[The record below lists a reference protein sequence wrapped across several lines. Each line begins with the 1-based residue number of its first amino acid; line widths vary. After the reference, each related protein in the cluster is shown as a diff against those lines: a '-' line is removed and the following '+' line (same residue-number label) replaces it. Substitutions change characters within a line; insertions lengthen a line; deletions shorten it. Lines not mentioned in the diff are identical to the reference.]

1 MNYIKFL
8 IYFLFSKIIL
18 LSIYVSR
25 LKKINL
31 LHTSHFGFGDYL
43 FFCVEIREKL
53 DSKTK
58 IFCFSKLQ
66 NEIASFFFD
75 KKYIV
80 NSYFLMPKF
89 MSESRIGY
97 QLLSKN
103 INFKPTNLKRITPD
117 NSKIPISD
125 WYEGTKDS
133 IEFIKQKIDN
143 SRISKALVEV
153 FKKPTLCFFIKN
165 FSKNKNNHLNFQV
178 RQTRNLDK
186 INELLKFLDKQKIN
200 ILVLGTQKDHFIQIL
215 ENDMK
220 TKNYNNIYLFKN
232 LSEEFSI
239 ADQAF
244 SAYNSIGYVGS
255 STGTM
260 GFFGLLDKKVVVV
273 DAVSYYADKYWS
285 NFTFLYKKILN
296 KKNEALGVFI
306 WKKYYDP
313 KENKIIENSYEDI
326 KIAIEK
332 KLINRID
339 VA

>member
-31 LHTSHFGFGDYL
+31 LYTSHFGFGDYL

-103 INFKPTNLKRITPD
+103 INFKPTNLKRIAPD
-117 NSKIPISD
+117 NSLVPISD
-125 WYEGTKDS
+125 LYYGTENS
-133 IEFIKQKIDN
+133 IEFIKKKID
-143 SRISKALVEV
+143 SFTISSGIIKI
-153 FKKPTLCFFIKN
+153 FKKPTLCLFIKN
-165 FSKNKNNHLNFQV
+165 FSKYKNNHLNFQV
-178 RQTRNLDK
+178 RQTRNLNE
-186 INELLKFLDKQKIN
+186 INYLLNFLDNQNIN
-200 ILVLGTQKDHFIQIL
+200 ILILGTKKDHFIQLLQKDIKK
-215 ENDMK
+215 EK
-220 TKNYNNIYLFKN
+220 FKN
-232 LSEEFSI
+232 VYFFKDLSKNFSI
-239 ADQAF
+239 VDQAF
-244 SAYNSIGYVGS
+244 SAYKAIGYVGS

-260 GFFGLLDKKVVVV
+260 GFFGMLNKKVIIVN
-273 DAVSYYADKYWS
+273 AVSDYADKYWS
-285 NFTFLYKKILN
+285 NFTFLYKKIFN
-296 KKNEALGVFI
+296 KKTKSTEVFT
-306 WKKYYDP
+306 WKKNYDP
-313 KENKIIENSYEDI
+313 IDNKIIENSYEEI
-326 KIAIEK
+326 KDSIEK
-332 KLINRID
+332 KIFNNEI
-339 VA
+339 